1 MTLEVQMMFHVMLL
15 AVCLV
20 CGALTMSRD
29 KDDSYNFLLASF
41 GSGLFF
47 FVPLELIYWGLFKLK
62 KSDHQW
68 KIKNF

>member
-1 MTLEVQMMFHVMLL
+1 
-15 AVCLV
+15 
-20 CGALTMSRD
+20 
-29 KDDSYNFLLASF
+29 DDSYNFLLASF

>member
-1 MTLEVQMMFHVMLL
+1 MGLEIQMMFHVMLI

-20 CGALTMSRD
+20 CGVLVISRNKDALDHLIGT
-29 KDDSYNFLLASF
+29 FLIS
-41 GSGLFF
+41 LFF